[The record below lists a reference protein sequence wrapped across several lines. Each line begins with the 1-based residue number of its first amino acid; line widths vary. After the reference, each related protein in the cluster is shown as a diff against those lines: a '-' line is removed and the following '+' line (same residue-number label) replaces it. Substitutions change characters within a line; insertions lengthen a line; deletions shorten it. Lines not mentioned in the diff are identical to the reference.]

1 MGPLKG
7 IRILEIA
14 GIGPG
19 PFAGMMLADLGA
31 DVIRVERPKG
41 GMFGDNPKL
50 DILNRGKRSIG
61 VDLKTQEGVE
71 TVLKLAESCDAMF
84 EGFRPGVVEKLGIG
98 PEPAMAINPRLVYGR
113 MTGWGQ
119 DGPLAHASGHD
130 INYISITGAL
140 HAIGNRGEKPVVPLN
155 LVGDFGGGGLMLA
168 FGMVSAIL
176 EAKTSGKGQVVDAAM
191 VDGAAALMASVYG
204 AQQSG
209 FWSEE
214 RGTNMLDSGAHF
226 YDTYETSDN
235 QYICVGAFEPQ
246 FYAELLKLIGLDDE
260 ELPHQMD
267 MGQWPDL
274 KERFTAVFK
283 TKTRDEWCEILDGTD
298 ACFSPVLP
306 MSEAY
311 HHPHNVARGTFVE
324 REGVMQPRPVPRFS
338 RTDSEIQRPA
348 ARVGEHTD
356 EILSELGFTIDDIN
370 RLKENKAIK

>member
-1 MGPLKG
+1 M
-7 IRILEIA
+7 
-14 GIGPG
+14 
-19 PFAGMMLADLGA
+19 
-31 DVIRVERPKG
+31 
-41 GMFGDNPKL
+41 
-50 DILNRGKRSIG
+50 
-61 VDLKTQEGVE
+61 
-71 TVLKLAESCDAMF
+71 
-84 EGFRPGVVEKLGIG
+84 
-98 PEPAMAINPRLVYGR
+98 
-113 MTGWGQ
+113 
-119 DGPLAHASGHD
+119 AHASGHD
-130 INYISITGAL
+130 INYIAITGAL

-155 LVGDFGGGGLMLA
+155 LIGDFGGGGQMLA
-168 FGMVSAIL
+168 FGLVCAIL

-226 YDTYETSDN
+226 YDTYETSDG

-246 FYAELLKLIGLDDE
+246 FYAELLSLMGLEDE

-267 MGQWPDL
+267 MGQWPGM
-274 KERFTAVFK
+274 KEQFTAVFK
-283 TKTRDEWCEILDGTD
+283 TKNRDEWCDILDGTD

-311 HHPHNVARGTFVE
+311 SHPHNVARGTFVE
-324 REGVMQPRPVPRFS
+324 REGVMQPRPAPRFS

-356 EILSELGFTIDDIN
+356 EILSELGLSEDSIAQ
-370 RLKENKAIK
+370 LKENKAIK